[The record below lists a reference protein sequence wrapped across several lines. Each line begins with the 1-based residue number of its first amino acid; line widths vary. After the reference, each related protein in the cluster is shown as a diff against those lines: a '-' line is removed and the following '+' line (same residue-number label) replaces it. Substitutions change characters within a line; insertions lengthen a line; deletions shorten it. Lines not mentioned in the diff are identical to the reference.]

1 MGDEQKDGCRCLVAL
16 RKSIHH
22 VGLEH
27 CKVQA
32 EKPGNGAEI
41 LRIKDCKRYIHLRDD
56 NDTALNVKIKVLEY
70 IQKQTAEDS
79 DGIVETATLEDAS
92 PNRLPMIPT
101 RGSG

>member
-1 MGDEQKDGCRCLVAL
+1 LFYQIFLYFLERYLVKGDEQKDGCRCLLAL

-41 LRIKDCKRYIHLRDD
+41 LSKEDCKRYIHLRDD
-56 NDTALNVKIKVLEY
+56 H
-70 IQKQTAEDS
+70 
-79 DGIVETATLEDAS
+79 DAD
-92 PNRLPMIPT
+92 
-101 RGSG
+101 